1 MVSIYSNTSKS
12 KLAETLE
19 LVTVPLQEE
28 IKKLR
33 QEIENLKSSN
43 IDMIKLLT
51 NSPNKGSTLKA
62 HRKWNE
68 DSSDASS
75 VIHVKSTS
83 GYLDQGEQ

>member
-1 MVSIYSNTSKS
+1 
-12 KLAETLE
+12 
-19 LVTVPLQEE
+19 
-28 IKKLR
+28 
-33 QEIENLKSSN
+33 
-43 IDMIKLLT
+43 MIKLLT

-83 GYLDQGEQ
+83 GYRDQGEQLRIKKFN